1 MTRVEQRDGGSLRG
15 MALPGLRSVRFLI
28 VVVCL
33 AVTSALPLTPSWA
46 ADQAKGQ
53 EIAEKVC
60 GICHGQSTSLG
71 AERIPVPSFSE
82 IANRPDYTA
91 VRLRAMMAI
100 PPHSDMPTPSLTD
113 KERDDVVSYI
123 QSLRKRR

>member
-1 MTRVEQRDGGSLRG
+1 MTRVERRNGVSPRG
-15 MALPGLRSVRFLI
+15 MTLPGLRSVRFQI
-28 VVVCL
+28 VFVCL
-33 AVTSALPLTPSWA
+33 AVQSALPLTPASA
-46 ADQAKGQ
+46 ADRAKGQ

-71 AERIPVPSFSE
+71 AERIPVPSFAE
-82 IANRPDYTA
+82 IANNPNYTT
-91 VRLRAMMAI
+91 VRFRAMMAI

-113 KERDDVVSYI
+113 EERDDVVFYV